1 MLAETIR
8 SSGQGAGEVL
18 LKLEGI
24 GKSFPGVR
32 ALHNVHLEVRK
43 GEVHALVGE
52 NGAGKSTLMKIL
64 SGAYT
69 RDAGEI
75 YWEGQPIIIHNP
87 REAQDLG
94 IGIIYQEFNLV
105 PQLSIAENVWISREP
120 FRNRA
125 LQLIDWKEMRRRTQA
140 LLDELHL
147 PLDPKRLVA
156 GLGVA
161 QQQMVEIAK
170 ALSLDAKLLIMDEP
184 TSALT
189 DTEINQL
196 FTLIRRLKERGVSV
210 VFISHHLDEV
220 FEICDRGTVL
230 RDGEYIDT
238 VDLAQVTEEDIIRL
252 MVGRNLD
259 QQYPKVASERGEEAL
274 RVEGLNREGV
284 LHDISFTAY
293 AGEILGIAGLV
304 GAGRTELMRAVFG
317 ADPITSG
324 RVYIFGKETAVKS
337 PQVAIR
343 AGVGL
348 LPEDRKQQGLVL
360 MLSVLHNMS
369 MASLDRLTSQ
379 PAAQKGRRT
388 QAGQRFRRQAA
399 DRDPRHQPAGAVS
412 ERRQPTEG
420 GAGEVAGEPVES
432 PHLRRAHPRH

>member
-1 MLAETIR
+1 M
-8 SSGQGAGEVL
+8 
-18 LKLEGI
+18 
-24 GKSFPGVR
+24 
-32 ALHNVHLEVRK
+32 
-43 GEVHALVGE
+43 
-52 NGAGKSTLMKIL
+52 
-64 SGAYT
+64 
-69 RDAGEI
+69 
-75 YWEGQPIIIHNP
+75 
-87 REAQDLG
+87 
-94 IGIIYQEFNLV
+94 
-105 PQLSIAENVWISREP
+105 
-120 FRNRA
+120 
-125 LQLIDWKEMRRRTQA
+125 
-140 LLDELHL
+140 
-147 PLDPKRLVA
+147 
-156 GLGVA
+156 
-161 QQQMVEIAK
+161 
-170 ALSLDAKLLIMDEP
+170 
-184 TSALT
+184 
-189 DTEINQL
+189 
-196 FTLIRRLKERGVSV
+196 
-210 VFISHHLDEV
+210 

-369 MASLDRLTSQ
+369 MASLDRLTSNLLLRKDDERKQ
-379 PAAQKGRRT
+379 ANGFVDKLRIATPGINQQVQYLSGGNQQKVVLAKWLAS
-388 QAGQRFRRQAA
+388 Q
-399 DRDPRHQPAGAVS
+399 S
-412 ERRQPTEG
+412 
-420 GAGEVAGEPVES
+420 ES
-432 PHLRRAHPRH
+432 PHLRRAHPRHRRRGQGRDLQPDEQPGRKRRRGHHDLLRDAGAARHERPDSRHARGPHRGGAEPPGSNPGESAGSSDGSGQR